1 MGWLSCDSVLVLRVL
16 GDVRVLARRRSA
28 QETHRRRIRSGG
40 LGESSNSTPVHRK
53 ARHQLIDAI
62 HSLMLRLLGEVGV
75 ANRGQNRLVAEDFL
89 DLDQIDTGFNQM
101 RGIAV
106 A

>member
-1 MGWLSCDSVLVLRVL
+1 
-16 GDVRVLARRRSA
+16 
-28 QETHRRRIRSGG
+28 
-40 LGESSNSTPVHRK
+40 
-53 ARHQLIDAI
+53 
-62 HSLMLRLLGEVGV
+62 MLRLLGEVGV
-75 ANRGQNRLVAEDFL
+75 PNGGQDGLMAEDFL

>member
-1 MGWLSCDSVLVLRVL
+1 
-16 GDVRVLARRRSA
+16 
-28 QETHRRRIRSGG
+28 
-40 LGESSNSTPVHRK
+40 
-53 ARHQLIDAI
+53 
-62 HSLMLRLLGEVGV
+62 MLRLLGEVGV
-75 ANRGQNRLVAEDFL
+75 ANRGQNRLVAKDFL